1 MSARCDA
8 PLIGVVTVL
17 YQSDLV
23 LPDFF
28 RSLAGQ
34 SNVNIKL
41 YVIDNSENDSGCKI
55 SRELADRFG
64 ISTYIVFNNEN
75 VGVARGNN
83 QGIKMALDDG
93 CEYVLLANNDVDF
106 PDPEVVAG
114 LVKRAQNADALA
126 AVPKITYFGTN
137 QIWCA
142 GGRFSRFRAITPHVG
157 YRRED
162 LGQFDLEKFTEY
174 APTCFMLLH
183 KSIFSTI
190 GFMDEKYFVYYD
202 DSDFVWR
209 MNNAGIRLLYVPTS
223 RVAHKVS
230 VSTGGIES
238 PFGLF
243 YTSRNRVYF
252 SRKNL
257 PVAQC
262 AIAITYSIV
271 WLIFKCMRFSPAARS
286 SVVKGLKAGFVLPVS
301 RT

>member
-1 MSARCDA
+1 MSSMDVA

-17 YQSDLV
+17 YRSDTV

-34 SNVNIKL
+34 TNVQFKL
-41 YVIDNSENDSGCKI
+41 YVIDNTENDSGCAI
-55 SRELADRFG
+55 SRELAARYR
-64 ISTYIVFNNEN
+64 ISINIVFNNEN

-83 QGIKMALDDG
+83 QGIEAALADG

-106 PDPEVVAG
+106 PDPEVIAG
-114 LVKRAQNADALA
+114 LVQHSVEAAALA
-126 AVPKITYFGTN
+126 AVPKITYYGTN
-137 QIWCA
+137 KIWCA
-142 GGRFSRFRAITPHVG
+142 GGRFSRFRAITPHAG
-157 YRRED
+157 YQRED
-162 LGQFDLEKFTEY
+162 QGQFDVQKFTEY
-174 APTCFMLLH
+174 APTCFMLLNRRV
-183 KSIFSTI
+183 FDEV
-190 GFMDEKYFVYYD
+190 GLMDEKYFVYYD

-238 PFGLF
+238 PFGLY

-257 PVAQC
+257 PVVLRTI
-262 AIAITYSIV
+262 AIAYSIA
-271 WLIFKCMRFSPAARS
+271 WLAFKCMRFPPAARS
-286 SVVKGLKAGFVLPVS
+286 SVFKGLKAGFVLPIS
-301 RT
+301 